1 MYRCEECFTLFYQY
15 KKANPSY
22 VWGIFELYKDE
33 NRFFLYNKNKKKR

>member
-1 MYRCEECFTLFYQY
+1 MSRFEKGFTLFYQY

-22 VWGIFELYKDE
+22 VRGIFELYKDE